1 MGLRGRRQDDAAFP
15 GGSAFPSGSE
25 KAPPVLT
32 ALRRARPGWVD
43 LEVDG
48 RPWRSVPDQAVLGAG
63 LALGVTLDRRR
74 LRSLRRELR
83 RSDALATAGRGLTR
97 RSESRAR
104 VAQRLERAGVAPAA
118 RREALD
124 TLERLGL
131 VDDVRLAGARA
142 ESLVRRGWGDAAIV
156 AKIIAEGIPDES
168 ALLAVEELPC
178 ERDRAI
184 ALAEGQSDRRRAASL
199 LTRRGFGDDAIEA
212 AVGPLDELPPP
223 AVR

>member
-1 MGLRGRRQDDAAFP
+1 M
-15 GGSAFPSGSE
+15 GGSRREDAVSPVGSGDS
-25 KAPPVLT
+25 PPVLT
-32 ALRRARPGWVD
+32 ALRRAGPGWVA

-48 RPWRSVPDQAVLGAG
+48 RPWRAVPDEAVLAAG
-63 LALGVTLDRRR
+63 LALGMALDRRR

-83 RSDALATAGRGLTR
+83 RGDALATAGRGLAR

-104 VAQRLERAGVAPAA
+104 LAQRLERAGVAPAA

-131 VDDVRLAGARA
+131 VDDARLAGARA
-142 ESLVRRGWGDAAIV
+142 ENLVRRGWGDAAIV
-156 AKIIAEGIPDES
+156 AKIIAEGIADES
-168 ALLAVEELPC
+168 ALRAVEELPS

-184 ALAEGQSDRRRAASL
+184 ALAEGQSDRRRTAAL

-223 AVR
+223 AVP